1 MPTTIPTSFILLI
14 TIVIIGGQKMRIKVC
29 DPTLMKNWQIV
40 ERTSRGPKTM
50 SILSGIYVK
59 AYDDKITL
67 MATDLKTSIKCT
79 VHDAVIEEEGES
91 IFPTKGVGEI
101 IKKLSL
107 DFLIEATNE
116 RITIKHE
123 RDKFSFT
130 TYPTED
136 FPKLPT
142 STSAT
147 LVCRIDAQE
156 LLRIISEGSF
166 TGSSTEEF
174 PQYLSSSL
182 LEFKENTARL
192 IATDGKR
199 LSLSEA
205 ELIETNVDEQTILIP
220 IRGIN
225 ELERILSTLSGD
237 AVVEILYDDSQC
249 YFKTN
254 DIELVIRRVE
264 SVFPPYERI
273 ISSDKTTWM
282 VVDRQKLIDAL
293 EKVEVVVRDYNKVV
307 ILDLN
312 PAGNLFISAYAQNIG
327 EAFMELD
334 ADIDGEPLE
343 VGFNVSYL
351 LQGVKAIEDATVR
364 LSFNG
369 PHGQMRLKK
378 LGSDN
383 FLYILMPVI
392 LPDDMLKEKEE
403 IDEV

>member
-1 MPTTIPTSFILLI
+1 MPTTIPTIFILLI
-14 TIVIIGGQKMRIKVC
+14 ITIIIGGSKMRIKVC
-29 DPTLMKNWQIV
+29 DPALIKNWQIV
-40 ERTSRGPKTM
+40 ERISRGPKTM
-50 SILSGIYVK
+50 SILSGIYVN
-59 AYDDKITL
+59 AHGDKITL

-79 VHDAVIEEEGES
+79 IHEAIIEEEGES

-116 RITIKHE
+116 RVTIKHE
-123 RDKFSFT
+123 RNKFSFT
-130 TYPTED
+130 SYPTED

-142 STSAT
+142 SASAT
-147 LVCRIDAQE
+147 LACRIDARE

-174 PQYLSSSL
+174 PQYLSSAL
-182 LEFKENTARL
+182 LEFKENTTRL

-205 ELIETNVDEQTILIP
+205 DLTKKNVDEQTILIP

-225 ELERILSTLSGD
+225 ELERTLSTLNEE
-237 AVVEILYDDSQC
+237 AIVEILHDDSQC
-249 YFKTN
+249 YFKTD
-254 DIELVIRRVE
+254 DIELAIRRVE

-273 ISSDKTTWM
+273 ISSDETTWM

-307 ILDLN
+307 ILNLN

-351 LQGVKAIEDATVR
+351 LQGVKAIGDATVR

-369 PHGQMRLKK
+369 PHGQMRLRK

-403 IDEV
+403 INEV